1 MPGFSAR
8 EIALIGLIARYHRKG
23 TPDYAE
29 YRCLLDEQDGKL
41 LICLAAMLRLA
52 EFLERGRNAAV
63 DDIVAHWTDD
73 ELQLSLVADEFP
85 AVELWESE
93 RHAVPLVE
101 MAFKRRVALQSIV
114 SPDCRRDRVEE

>member
-1 MPGFSAR
+1 
-8 EIALIGLIARYHRKG
+8 
-23 TPDYAE
+23 
-29 YRCLLDEQDGKL
+29 
-41 LICLAAMLRLA
+41 MLRLA

-114 SPDCRRDRVEE
+114 AQTVDATAEE